1 MQSPLDL
8 VMLVDDNET
17 DNFISK
23 RIIELT
29 KFAAAV
35 EVCDSGK
42 RALKYLEA
50 HAQQPEKLPTLIL
63 LDINMP
69 VVDGF
74 IFMYEFDMLP
84 ETIKRKCKVA
94 VLSSSDNQRDIDRMI
109 GNEYVIEFIKK
120 PLTQPILET
129 LSSRLAA
136 HQGSSSR

>member
-1 MQSPLDL
+1 MQSPLNL

-29 KFAAAV
+29 KFASNI
-35 EVCDSGK
+35 EICDSGK
-42 RALKYLEA
+42 SALEYLEQ
-50 HAQQPEKLPTLIL
+50 HANIPDKLPDLIL

-84 ETIKRKCKVA
+84 APTKQKCKVA

-109 GNEYVIEFIKK
+109 GNEYVIKFIKK
-120 PLTQPILET
+120 PLTQPVLEE
-129 LSSRLAA
+129 LSSELS
-136 HQGSSSR
+136 G

>member
-1 MQSPLDL
+1 MQSPLNL

-29 KFAAAV
+29 KFASGV

-42 RALKYLEA
+42 SALEYLQA
-50 HAQQPEKLPTLIL
+50 HANQASKLPELIL

-84 ETIKRKCKVA
+84 DPIKQKCKVA

-109 GNEYVIEFIKK
+109 GNEYVIKFIKK
-120 PLTQPILET
+120 PLTQPVLEE
-129 LSSRLAA
+129 LSTQLA
-136 HQGSSSR
+136 SLTSNS